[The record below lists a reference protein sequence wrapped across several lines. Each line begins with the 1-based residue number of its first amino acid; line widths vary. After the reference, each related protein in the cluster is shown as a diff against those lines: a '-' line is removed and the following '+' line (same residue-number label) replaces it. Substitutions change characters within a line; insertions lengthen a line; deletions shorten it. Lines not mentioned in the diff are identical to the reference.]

1 MKFVGV
7 GGGIGSG
14 KSTVSAAL
22 AERGAYV
29 IDVDDISRQVQRSG
43 TPAYRAI
50 VERWG
55 SQLVAPNGE
64 LDRVTLG
71 RIVFADAAELAVLTA
86 SITGPAIEAVLLER
100 ARAHLGTDDV
110 VVVEA
115 ALILGGDRRMY
126 GMEGVIH
133 VDVSPE
139 TAVVRLVARG
149 MDEDDARAR
158 LAKQVGRQARLQQA
172 DFVIDNSGR
181 LDALDPQ
188 VDAAWRWIASLPD
201 AIPSAPQR

>member
-14 KSTVSAAL
+14 KSTVSASL
-22 AERGAYV
+22 AQRGAYV

-43 TPAYRAI
+43 TPVFDAI

-55 SQLVAPNGE
+55 CQVVAPNGE
-64 LDRVTLG
+64 LDRVALG
-71 RIVFADAAELAVLTA
+71 RMVFADAEELAVLTA

-115 ALILGGDRRMY
+115 ALILGGDQRMY

-133 VDVSPE
+133 VDVPAQ
-139 TAVVRLVARG
+139 TAVARLVARG
-149 MDEDDARAR
+149 MHEDDARAR
-158 LAKQVGRQARLQQA
+158 LAKQVGRQARLRQA
-172 DFVIDNSGR
+172 DFVIDNSGD
-181 LDALDPQ
+181 LDALEAQ
-188 VDAAWRWIASLPD
+188 VDGAWRWIASLPD

>member
-1 MKFVGV
+1 VKFVGV

-29 IDVDDISRQVQRSG
+29 IDVDDISRQVQRPG
-43 TPAYRAI
+43 TPVFAAI

-55 SQLVAPNGE
+55 RQVVAPNGE
-64 LDRVTLG
+64 LDRVALG
-71 RIVFADAAELAVLTA
+71 RIVFADAGELAVLTA

-133 VDVSPE
+133 IDVPAE
-139 TAVVRLVARG
+139 TAVARLVARG
-149 MDEDDARAR
+149 MDEGDARTR

-172 DFVIDNSGR
+172 DFVIDNSGS
-181 LDALDPQ
+181 LEALGAG

-201 AIPSAPQR
+201 ALPHAPRP

>member
-1 MKFVGV
+1 VKFVGV

-43 TPAYRAI
+43 TPAFRAI

-55 SQLVAPNGE
+55 SQVVAPNGE

-100 ARAHLGTDDV
+100 AGAHLGTDDV
-110 VVVEA
+110 VVLEA

-133 VDVSPE
+133 VDVPPE

-172 DFVIDNSGR
+172 DFVIDNSGT
-181 LDALDPQ
+181 LDALEAQ
-188 VDAAWRWIASLPD
+188 VDAAWRWMASLPD
-201 AIPSAPQR
+201 AVPHAPQR